1 MKRITTTIIICLCVL
16 LLCGCG
22 AGREWIAAGTED
34 MPAAALKA
42 WINSRGELGSME
54 YVVNDNGVNKTY
66 TYKLAEGTVKQ
77 AGADNTQSFSA
88 ADMPL
93 TVKQLAEIYDDI
105 AAWAPGNMED
115 SAAPGL
121 AISYMPPRFFTAD
134 GMDFD
139 GAAYAYSLSARKI
152 APVDGEYAGTK
163 EYGIM
168 CGGYP
173 QAFIFIDK

>member
-1 MKRITTTIIICLCVL
+1 MKRITTTIIICLCML

-88 ADMPL
+88 A
-93 TVKQLAEIYDDI
+93 
-105 AAWAPGNMED
+105 
-115 SAAPGL
+115 PGL